1 MNLSVHICK
10 LERLFVTSLDCVESS
25 QVMVVKHLGKNVK
38 DIFIIVHENVGLKPG
53 LYNHFMEV
61 SID

>member
-1 MNLSVHICK
+1 
-10 LERLFVTSLDCVESS
+10 
-25 QVMVVKHLGKNVK
+25 MVVKHLGKNVK
-38 DIFIIVHENVGLKPG
+38 DIFITVHENVGLKPG